1 MNEPP
6 SARTVE
12 IEALRRD
19 ADHSRKEEH
28 RLNLERLSHLE
39 TRLDEIDDWI
49 RRELR
54 TLDDRIEER
63 LKRAERMLVT
73 DAAHLAVKTAFGHMG
88 VNVEVPAE
96 LENFR
101 NDLRFG
107 GVFRSAVS
115 KSFFALVA
123 AIFGGIGLSLWL
135 TFKDQL
141 GWK

>member
-1 MNEPP
+1 VTDLPP
-6 SARTVE
+6 DRTLEV
-12 IEALRRD
+12 EALRRD
-19 ADHSRKEEH
+19 SDRSRKEENRIH
-28 RLNLERLSHLE
+28 LERLAHLE
-39 TRLDEIDDWI
+39 CRLDEIDDWI

-54 TLDDRIEER
+54 TLDDRIEDRMKRSER
-63 LKRAERMLVT
+63 LLVT

-88 VNVEVPAE
+88 VNVEEPAE